1 MDFSKM
7 ATGAAVDVSKLT
19 FYSLGI
25 VAVNK
30 QMSRDTIEVLP
41 IEHFPYHDG
50 EITDTWEEYE
60 GKGKDYNGKEWNHKV
75 DTTTTV
81 LAKWLPLSISN
92 RITAPDVRRGEHVLL
107 FRFGDVDEF
116 YWTTLF
122 IDKKLRRLE
131 TVTYS
136 FSNNREENKEDD
148 YDSTYSIEVS
158 THKKYI
164 HVHTAKN
171 DGEPYAYDIQ
181 LNTKDGCLT
190 ITDDLDPPNKIVMN
204 SKENQLYFQ
213 NNDESYIDINKKK
226 IKIRAKDKVEIE
238 TEHFEVNASK
248 DVKIKTES
256 YKLDSSKSVEN
267 NTADFTTKATGSIKQ
282 ETKSA
287 TMTAS
292 DSVTTTTK
300 DFKTTASGSIDQT
313 SNDYKVK
320 SNQSVD
326 MQSPKIDMKASTSS
340 TIEAPKIDIKA
351 TNEATF
357 TAPKMSMT
365 TTGSFNMKGTDFTIE
380 ANGTN
385 IKSSNFTVDSSNTEF
400 KSSNFIITGSSG
412 NVKIINGIIEA
423 SNRILVGGTSGVVIE
438 PSRITTTAIRPRQ
451 SNGYENLPA
460 TALK

>member
-7 ATGAAVDVSKLT
+7 ATGASIDVSKLA
-19 FYSLGI
+19 FYSIGI

-30 QMSRDTIEVLP
+30 HMSRDTIEVLP
-41 IEHFPYHDG
+41 TEHFPYHDG
-50 EITDTWEEYE
+50 EITDAWEEYE

-75 DTTTTV
+75 DTTTTI

-136 FSNNREENKEDD
+136 FSNNRKENVEDD

-158 THKKYI
+158 THGKYI

-171 DGEPYAYDIQ
+171 DGEPYSYDIQ

-226 IKIRAKDKVEIE
+226 IKIRAKDKVEVE
-238 TEHFEVNASK
+238 TEHFEVNATK
-248 DVKIKTES
+248 DVIIKTQT
-256 YKLDSSKSVEN
+256 YKLESSKSIEN
-267 NTADFTTKATGSIKQ
+267 NTADFTTKSSGAIKQ
-282 ETKSA
+282 EAKTATMSA
-287 TMTAS
+287 T

-300 DFKTTASGSIDQT
+300 DMKVTASGNVEQT
-313 SNDYKVK
+313 SSNFEVK
-320 SNQSVD
+320 ANQN
-326 MQSPKIDMKASTSS
+326 MNIQSSKLDMKSSSS
-340 TIEAPKIDIKA
+340 TTMESPKIDIKA

-357 TAPKMSMT
+357 TAPKMTMT
-365 TTGSFNMKGTDFTIE
+365 TTGSFNLKGTDFIID
-380 ANGTN
+380 ANSTN
-385 IKSSNFTVDSSNTEF
+385 IKSSNFTVDSANAEF
-400 KSSNFIITGSSG
+400 KSSNFVITGSSG
-412 NVKIINGIIEA
+412 NVKIINGIIDA
-423 SNRILVGGTSGVVIE
+423 TSKILVGGLSGTEIT
-438 PSRITTTAIRPRQ
+438 PSRVTTNAIRPRQ
-451 SNGYENLPA
+451 TTGYENLPA